1 MLESNGLPTAWKLT
15 YFRVTGLNPNAN
27 PTGKGM
33 TLEQDYLAGTD
44 PNDPN
49 SILRITAESFSSGGT
64 SATLTWNSVP
74 TRYYYILK
82 TPSLSSPVW
91 TDSGLGLVSPSGGST
106 TAAGFTDANA
116 PMRFYRVQAI
126 RPLTP

>member
-1 MLESNGLPTAWKLT
+1 LAIAWELT
-15 YFRVTGLNPNAN
+15 YFGVTGLNPNAD

-64 SATLTWNSVP
+64 SAMLTWDSVT
-74 TRYYYILK
+74 TRSLK
-82 TPSLSSPVW
+82 RVKQ
-91 TDSGLGLVSPSGGST
+91 LVC
-106 TAAGFTDANA
+106 
-116 PMRFYRVQAI
+116 I
-126 RPLTP
+126 RPGEYI